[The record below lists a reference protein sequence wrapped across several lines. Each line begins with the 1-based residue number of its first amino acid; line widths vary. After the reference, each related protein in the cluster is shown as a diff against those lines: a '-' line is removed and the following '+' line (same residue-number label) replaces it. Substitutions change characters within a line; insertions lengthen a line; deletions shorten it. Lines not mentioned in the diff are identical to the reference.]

1 MLGSRLA
8 RRIVLPL
15 LLLITALFGML
26 AIAGVQQADA
36 RVDEELEREADR
48 VKATIESLALP
59 ASQRA
64 PILEAMARLTGAE
77 LELGAVSTLAPDAD
91 RGDYRVLTR
100 TVEASRGSL
109 ALPGQPDLPERAPR
123 ETFRETLRVLV
134 PRERIDAR
142 RRDFLGPVLAAAALG
157 LAVAALFGFAVA
169 RTIVRPIERLARGVR
184 AYGEGGKEIDP
195 GPRAPG
201 ELGELQTAFVEMA
214 GSVRDNERFAALG
227 RLSGGIAH
235 ELRNPLTAIRM
246 AVETGGDEAREISLS
261 EIDRLDRTLC
271 ELLDFVRP
279 RALERETLALPA
291 LLDDVARLLRPQCE
305 HLSVRLDVEA
315 QPGSTIVAD
324 RDKLRQALLN
334 LVLNAAQAQ
343 PHGGVVRLHGRPG
356 QVHVADEGP
365 GIADTVRET
374 LFDPF
379 VTTRSAGIGLGL
391 AVVKQIVDEHGGTI
405 EVDSSSEGTMFLL
418 RFPEQ
423 DGTRTDH

>member
-1 MLGSRLA
+1 VLGSRLA

-77 LELGAVSTLAPDAD
+77 LELGPVSTLAADAD
-91 RGDYRVLTR
+91 RSDYRVLTR

-109 ALPGQPDLPERAPR
+109 ALPGLQERAR
-123 ETFRETLRVLV
+123 QETFRETLRVLV

-142 RRDFLGPVLAAAALG
+142 RWDFLGPVLAAAALG

-246 AVETGGDEAREISLS
+246 AVETGGDEAREISLN
-261 EIDRLDRTLC
+261 EIDRLDRTLR

-291 LLDDVARLLRPQCE
+291 LLDDVATLLRPQCE
-305 HLSVRLDVEA
+305 HLSVRLDVETH
-315 QPGSTIVAD
+315 PGSTIVAD

-356 QVHVADEGP
+356 QVHVSDEGP

-405 EVDSSSEGTMFLL
+405 EVDSSSAGTTFLL